1 MEPIVAFLFLTVC
14 SFIVLFPTIAFFAYI
29 LLILLPSVLFFWLY
43 LNYFHGI
50 MPIELVT
57 NFILLSVL
65 LITFPFLLFQIIA
78 VTLGLL
84 IIKKLKN
91 QQNHAFLLTKSA
103 VSTFG
108 KRLITYRKI
117 FLFFF
122 LAYRKRIFYF
132 AIQQW
137 PLFVSIFTLFVT
149 VTFLNTLKT
158 IEVESLSKIAQIE
171 NITDRLASHNF
182 FVCGKPFRKGRAT
195 KNSFSIF
202 HQRRSGIRQKYLVMI

>member
-1 MEPIVAFLFLTVC
+1 MRSSYENQSNLRYVVFMVIAMVAFAIEDVIIKQL
-14 SFIVLFPTIAFFAYI
+14 AFK
-29 LLILLPSVLFFWLY
+29 LPISQVLFFWLY

-84 IIKKLKN
+84 ITKKLKN

-122 LAYRKRIFYF
+122 IAYRKRIFYF
-132 AIQQW
+132 ATQQW

-149 VTFLNTLKT
+149 ITFLNTLKT

-171 NITDRLASHNF
+171 NITD
-182 FVCGKPFRKGRAT
+182 PD
-195 KNSFSIF
+195 
-202 HQRRSGIRQKYLVMI
+202 